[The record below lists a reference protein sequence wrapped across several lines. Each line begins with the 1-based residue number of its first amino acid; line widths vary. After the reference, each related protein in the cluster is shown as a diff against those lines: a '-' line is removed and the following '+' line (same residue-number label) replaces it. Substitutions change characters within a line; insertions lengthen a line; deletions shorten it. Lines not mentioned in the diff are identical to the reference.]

1 MQDPVRPEAVEAVEA
16 FRQAGVDTVMITGD
30 HPDTALSIAKEL
42 GIASGTAE
50 CMTGRELDGT
60 NEQSFLQKL
69 PSIRVFA
76 RVTPEHKVRIVEGYR
91 TLGKTVAM
99 TGDGVNDAP
108 SLQAADIGIAM
119 GQNGTDVARGAA
131 DFILMDDNFATIR
144 LAIREGRGIY
154 ENIRK
159 TVLFLLS
166 SNLGEIITMLVTIV
180 AGLPSPLKASFILWI
195 NLITDSLPALAL
207 GVDDND
213 TEELMREAPR
223 KRGESLF
230 ARGGVS
236 TVICYGLVIGGI
248 SLAAFLKVPYDWI
261 VEESLPISL
270 HNVIEGLQIT
280 TVLARAQTHA
290 FVVLG
295 ISQLFHAIGMRD
307 VNVSVFRMN
316 HRNNPYMIFAF
327 VTGLLL
333 QIVVT
338 EIPFLIQ
345 LFGTVR
351 LGSGEWLQLMAL
363 SAMPLVVHELL
374 AAVGKVPLYRPDNR
388 KL

>member
-1 MQDPVRPEAVEAVEA
+1 
-16 FRQAGVDTVMITGD
+16 
-30 HPDTALSIAKEL
+30 
-42 GIASGTAE
+42 
-50 CMTGRELDGT
+50 
-60 NEQSFLQKL
+60 
-69 PSIRVFA
+69 
-76 RVTPEHKVRIVEGYR
+76 
-91 TLGKTVAM
+91 
-99 TGDGVNDAP
+99 
-108 SLQAADIGIAM
+108 
-119 GQNGTDVARGAA
+119 
-131 DFILMDDNFATIR
+131 MDDNFATVC

-159 TVLFLLS
+159 SVLFLLS

-223 KRGESLF
+223 RREESLF
-230 ARGGVS
+230 ARGGFLC
-236 TVICYGLVIGGI
+236 VICYGLVIGGI
-248 SLAAFLKVPYDWI
+248 SLAAFLKVPYDRI
-261 VEESLPISL
+261 VMEGLPLSL
-270 HNVIEGLQIT
+270 HNVLEGLKIS

-316 HRNNPYMIFAF
+316 HKNNPYMIFAF

-338 EIPFLIQ
+338 EVPFLIG
-345 LFGTVR
+345 LFGTIR
-351 LGSGEWLQLMAL
+351 LDMGEWLQLTAL
-363 SAMPLVVHELL
+363 SATPLILHELL
-374 AAVGKVPLYRPDNR
+374 VAVGRSRGRKSAQAEVREECAVPAGEGISR
-388 KL
+388 